1 MLMMIMIFLAESE
14 EEYIQGEDD
23 EDDGD
28 YQSTPK
34 RKLNFVK
41 DEKNCESKK
50 RKRGPGRP
58 PGAKNKKSRTKKLQP
73 AMVDGQLV
81 DDNENRRHKDNVLTE
96 NHENI
101 VNGESGCTSPA
112 KRAKSNKASRKRIR
126 NPQEWVR
133 AKNKRLRNSGQPY
146 QSKDKHGNLQNR
158 LGALPIGPDCTC
170 RDFCSK
176 KIGRVGIQKVYDDF
190 WALADYDLQNS
201 DLIKKIKRK
210 ATRNQVDKGQFNPC
224 RVKAVSSYWVS
235 YQEMHYKVCLTAFTS
250 MHGIRKGRVERV
262 NKKRT
267 ETDSVVPDQ
276 RGRSGH
282 HIAQEY

>member
-1 MLMMIMIFLAESE
+1 MAESE
-14 EEYIQGEDD
+14 EEYIQGEDNED

-101 VNGESGCTSPA
+101 VNGESGCTSPV
-112 KRAKSNKASRKRIR
+112 KRDKSNKVSRKRIR

-146 QSKDKHGNLQNR
+146 QTKDIHGNLKDR
-158 LGALPIGPDCTC
+158 GARPIGPDCTC
-170 RDFCSK
+170 GAVVVK
-176 KIGRVGIQKVYDDF
+176 K
-190 WALADYDLQNS
+190 
-201 DLIKKIKRK
+201 
-210 ATRNQVDKGQFNPC
+210 
-224 RVKAVSSYWVS
+224 
-235 YQEMHYKVCLTAFTS
+235 
-250 MHGIRKGRVERV
+250 
-262 NKKRT
+262 
-267 ETDSVVPDQ
+267 
-276 RGRSGH
+276 
-282 HIAQEY
+282 

>member
-1 MLMMIMIFLAESE
+1 MSESKE
-14 EEYIQGEDD
+14 VYIQGEDSAD
-23 EDDGD
+23 DEEDDYEG
-28 YQSTPK
+28 TPK
-34 RKLNFVK
+34 RSLNSTK
-41 DEKNCESKK
+41 DKKNCESKK
-50 RKRGPGRP
+50 KKCGPGRP
-58 PGAKNKKSRTKKLQP
+58 PGSKNKKSRRKEMLPVT
-73 AMVDGQLV
+73 V
-81 DDNENRRHKDNVLTE
+81 DDTENRRHKDNVLTE

-158 LGALPIGPDCTC
+158 FGALPIGPDCTC
-170 RDFCSK
+170 RDLCSK

-224 RVKAVSSYWVS
+224 RVKAVSSYLVT
-235 YQEMHYKVCLTAFTS
+235 YQ
-250 MHGIRKGRVERV
+250 
-262 NKKRT
+262 
-267 ETDSVVPDQ
+267 
-276 RGRSGH
+276 
-282 HIAQEY
+282 

>member
-1 MLMMIMIFLAESE
+1 M
-14 EEYIQGEDD
+14 
-23 EDDGD
+23 
-28 YQSTPK
+28 
-34 RKLNFVK
+34 
-41 DEKNCESKK
+41 
-50 RKRGPGRP
+50 
-58 PGAKNKKSRTKKLQP
+58 
-73 AMVDGQLV
+73 
-81 DDNENRRHKDNVLTE
+81 
-96 NHENI
+96 
-101 VNGESGCTSPA
+101 
-112 KRAKSNKASRKRIR
+112 
-126 NPQEWVR
+126 R

-158 LGALPIGPDCTC
+158 FGALPIGPDCTC
-170 RDFCSK
+170 RDLCSK

-276 RGRSGH
+276 RSRSGNH
-282 HIAQEY
+282 NRISEECKKVVYEAIENLSSRCSHYTLERNPNKRYIDLPDKKPMDFFL